1 MEQLENNLLEEELK
15 IKAIEFYN
23 KYKKDE
29 EILRLIQSKEFV
41 DILSK
46 LYNLINTNAN
56 TNKTLIKTY
65 RNIEDKKN
73 IMEEKYPMNQYRFI
87 VLNNKSEIIEIYDS
101 NKVVAYALIS
111 YESEIDF
118 GQYTFLHFISF
129 INNEDSKYYKKF
141 EKLIM
146 QKLKSKSILYFDRTI
161 SFQHDDN
168 KDESAL
174 EEIKNRGYMCIWK
187 NCKIELNIEDC
198 IKLPLKANIKKVQE
212 IDIDYTAMGKIIPT
226 RFENKSNIYEGS
238 LEKGKFF
245 INVINKQDKAF
256 VNFYIY
262 NGKIE
267 DKDYIKQ
274 AYEAT
279 FKFLS
284 EHNINK
290 LVTFISPENIIVLNN
305 SININILQ
313 NIYWL
318 RKQL

>member
-1 MEQLENNLLEEELK
+1 MDELGKNLNEEELR

-29 EILRLIQSKEFV
+29 EILRLIQSKEFI
-41 DILSK
+41 DTLSK
-46 LYNLINTNAN
+46 LYNLINRNSNRIT
-56 TNKTLIKTY
+56 IKNY
-65 RNIEDKKN
+65 SSIEDKKR
-73 IMEEKYPMNQYRFI
+73 ILEEKYNMNQYKFI
-87 VLNNKSEIIEIYDS
+87 ALSDKSEIIEVYDS

-111 YESEIDF
+111 YENELDF
-118 GQYTFLHFISF
+118 GKYEFLHFIGF

-146 QKLKSKSILYFDRTI
+146 QKLKNKSTLYFDRII
-161 SFQHDDN
+161 SFKYDEK
-168 KDESAL
+168 KDQRAL
-174 EEIKNRGYMCIWK
+174 EEINDMGYMCIWK
-187 NCKIELNIEDC
+187 NCKIELNIKEC
-198 IKLPLKANIKKVQE
+198 VKLPIEGYIKK
-212 IDIDYTAMGKIIPT
+212 IKNIGIDYMVIGKVIPK

-238 LEKGKFF
+238 LEKGNFF
-245 INVINKQDKAF
+245 FNIVNNQDKAF

-267 DKDYIKQ
+267 DKNYIKEV
-274 AYEAT
+274 YELT

-284 EHNINK
+284 EHNISK
-290 LVTFISPENIIVLNN
+290 VVTFIPPENIMLLSNTTDV
-305 SININILQ
+305 NILQ